1 MRARATAV
9 VLACLALPALLGYG
23 LVAGHPSHSLDASVD
38 AGRRPSAPALRLP
51 SLDGG
56 RPVALTDLRGRVVV
70 VNYWA
75 SWCGPCRGEVPLLE
89 RWQHRLTALG
99 GTVLGVDAL
108 DVRSDARRFVARYG
122 VSYPIVRDESG
133 TVARRY
139 GVRGYP
145 ETVVIDRSGHVAAVR
160 RGVVDEGF
168 WTQSVAPVLRE
179 PA

>member
-1 MRARATAV
+1 MRARATV
-9 VLACLALPALLGYG
+9 VALACLALPALLGYG
-23 LVAGHPSHSLDASVD
+23 LVAGRPSHGLDASV
-38 AGRRPSAPALRLP
+38 ASGRRPEAPALRLP
-51 SLDGG
+51 SLAAG
-56 RPVALTDLRGRVVV
+56 RPLALAGLRGQVVV

-89 RWQHRLTALG
+89 RWQRRMSSLG

-108 DVRSDARRFVARYG
+108 DVRADALRFVKRYG
-122 VSYPIVRDESG
+122 VTYPIVRDAG
-133 TVARRY
+133 GGAARRY

-145 ETVVIDRSGHVAAVR
+145 ETVVIDRRGHVAAVR

-168 WTQSVAPVLRE
+168 WDRSVAPVLRE